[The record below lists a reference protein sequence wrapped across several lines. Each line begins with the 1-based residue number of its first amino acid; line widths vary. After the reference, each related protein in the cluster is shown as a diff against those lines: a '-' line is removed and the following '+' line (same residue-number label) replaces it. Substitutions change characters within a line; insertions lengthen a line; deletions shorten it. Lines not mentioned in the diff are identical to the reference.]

1 MEIGSPFGTIIYP
14 PARRIIKLFIATFH
28 GKLKIQTERKCNT
41 PSRKPN
47 NVILMVNKVKK
58 LLILILID
66 NVVH

>member
-14 PARRIIKLFIATFH
+14 PVRRIKKLFIAIFH
-28 GKLKIQTERKCNT
+28 GKLKVQTEHKCNT

-47 NVILMVNKVKK
+47 NVILMANKVKK